1 MYKHK
6 NGITLKKL
14 SEEEIDL
21 LTELKNESWFGP
33 HNIAFVNRADQKK
46 WFDSIDH
53 KKSMFLIAI
62 DESTQ
67 EKVGIYKIQNIDW
80 MNRKY
85 DSAHDIFSQHRGK
98 GYGKTVLEAGVDFGF
113 EILNMNRIDTE
124 VLENNFASMKT
135 ALYVGYVKEGIKR
148 KAIHKCGEY
157 LDSIVLGILKEDWS
171 ILDRVLSYGGAC
183 NVSYI
188 PKKSPLC

>member
-1 MYKHK
+1 MVQ
-6 NGITLKKL
+6 L
-14 SEEEIDL
+14 
-21 LTELKNESWFGP
+21 
-33 HNIAFVNRADQKK
+33 
-46 WFDSIDH
+46 
-53 KKSMFLIAI
+53 
-62 DESTQ
+62 
-67 EKVGIYKIQNIDW
+67 KIQKIIISIV
-80 MNRKY
+80 Y
-85 DSAHDIFSQHRGK
+85 CQQSQHRGK

-171 ILDRVLSYGGAC
+171 ILDRVFVNTKVREFNAANNHLVARFTFVNLGPRHVRDVGASVGKYMC
-183 NVSYI
+183 HRQ
-188 PKKSPLC
+188 LG